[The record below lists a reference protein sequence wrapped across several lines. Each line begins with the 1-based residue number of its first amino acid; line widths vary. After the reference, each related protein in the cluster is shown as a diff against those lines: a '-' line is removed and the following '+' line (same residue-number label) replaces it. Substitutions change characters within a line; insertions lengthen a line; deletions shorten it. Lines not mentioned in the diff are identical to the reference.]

1 MEKFLKTSALV
12 CALFAAATVPAA
24 SAEPAASVEVLNRP
38 AMQTVRAGKMA
49 MLDVVRAGERLV
61 AGGEAGVVLLS
72 DDGGKSWRQA
82 KVPVSVSITALQF
95 VDAKVGYAT
104 AHMGVVLKTTDGG
117 ETWTKLLDGI
127 AAAQLVLQH
136 AEARQAAGD
145 PGAERALRDAQL
157 LVDDGPDKPFLN
169 LYFQTADTGY
179 VLGAYNLIFRTTD
192 GGKTWQPWQD
202 RVANP
207 RGFHLYGMA
216 RSGDA
221 LFIAGEQGLLLRA
234 TDGETF
240 TPLATP
246 YKGSWFGIVA
256 ATDGALVAYGLRGNA
271 WRSTDQGETWSRID
285 TGVPVAISAGRLLA
299 DGRLA
304 LVAQSGAVLLS
315 ADGGARFEALSGLPP
330 LPLSGLAQAPD
341 GQLVAASLAGA
352 LRLAPPQP

>member
-82 KVPVSVSITALQF
+82 KV
-95 VDAKVGYAT
+95 
-104 AHMGVVLKTTDGG
+104 
-117 ETWTKLLDGI
+117 
-127 AAAQLVLQH
+127 
-136 AEARQAAGD
+136 AAGD